1 MRRGA
6 YPGPPSYRDG
16 HPRWGFPPVVWRT
29 ATVSDAD
36 VETAAP
42 PRALRGNALLAGVT
56 ALVCLVAAGAEIWR
70 YGLMLRGRTWVLSGA
85 QVRASDA
92 LLAWSAGLALL
103 LGIATAVW
111 AVPNL
116 IALHRGSAVRNGSAP
131 SRSGAAVVSRLVIP
145 GWNVYGAGQVLA
157 EIDSELAIAAGAG
170 AVPGGR
176 HPSVSGAPA
185 SATPR
190 PSVLVL
196 AWWASWALNA
206 VLVVITLAS
215 AFWRSTQALA
225 NTVEWHIAVDLVAAA
240 VAGLF
245 AAVLIRFERR
255 WTGRIDSGLTGWMV
269 APPASTASNRRT
281 VHPADPTSS
290 PVGTGEASAQAGAEI
305 ALGAA
310 ATPTSEGESPSET
323 KSEDGP
329 GDRLEPGT
337 VQERTD
343 REDHG
348 VGEALDRPVD

>member
-1 MRRGA
+1 M
-6 YPGPPSYRDG
+6 
-16 HPRWGFPPVVWRT
+16 VWRT
-29 ATVSDAD
+29 ATVSDAE

-56 ALVCLVAAGAEIWR
+56 ALACLVAAGAEIWR
-70 YGLMLRGRTWVLSGA
+70 YALMLRGRTWVLSGA

-92 LLAWSAGLALL
+92 VLAWSAGVALL

-157 EIDSELAIAAGAG
+157 EIDGELAIAAAAG
-170 AVPGGR
+170 SVPRGR
-176 HPSVSGAPA
+176 HSSGPGVPT

-190 PSVLVL
+190 PSALVL
-196 AWWASWALNA
+196 AWWVCWALNA
-206 VLVVITLAS
+206 VLVVITLIS

-245 AAVLIRFERR
+245 AAVLIRFEQR
-255 WTGRIDSGLTGWMV
+255 WTGRVDSGLTGWTV

-290 PVGTGEASAQAGAEI
+290 PVGTGETSAQAGAD
-305 ALGAA
+305 
-310 ATPTSEGESPSET
+310 TSLSESLPPRRRRREGDSPSET
-323 KSEDGP
+323 KSEDGSAD
-329 GDRLEPGT
+329 GLEPGA

-343 REDHG
+343 GEDHG